1 MSGGTE
7 YAPDMWSRRGTKV
20 LLIGGAALLASP
32 GALAQENGEERRDL
46 SELQRTKL
54 LSAEERAALRRR
66 AAEAAERVAD
76 ELEATA
82 RELERLARSAE
93 GVAAAARG
101 RADDARERARAAR
114 AELASPA
121 QEASPQAPG
130 AGASGAPRTVL
141 TTFEPEAA
149 ATMAARVLPA
159 ATRTSDENKAKFLPR
174 VRAGRDWDPKVR
186 TKMATVTYEAGAAP
200 DIGDVDFLGEWQW
213 ALNVARGGVPDAG
226 DVAAGAFKT
235 GHVDLARL
243 TIVPDPGAFGAT
255 GMKWGM
261 RRYNLGDVTVTD
273 CDFTGIPKEHGIYD
287 SLSGHALYRGNTF
300 LGIGGQAI
308 QLAHRA
314 APYAQYGAD
323 NLPYTAPPLII
334 VEDCHA
340 VDVGLDASRSAFAWT
355 FFDPG
360 SYAHPGTV
368 ILRGSTLVSDWAS
381 TRTSGGEVVDPGHPR
396 ALRSSGGL
404 VLTHY
409 ADAPDEPE
417 GFPTRDLVVDACLF
431 DLTMGEQPVAA
442 VRGVET
448 IHLEDSVFIARDHRR
463 PYFDVDDAGGSRSG
477 RVVIQNCVSPPGSEV
492 WLRIRGRKVMSLHT
506 PGKRFEIDVETGRII
521 EFELRDTPLTR
532 VVSPLASRTVRPGV
546 HPQPAGHVDD
556 LGVLDDAAIR

>member
-1 MSGGTE
+1 ME
-7 YAPDMWSRRGTKV
+7 
-20 LLIGGAALLASP
+20 
-32 GALAQENGEERRDL
+32 L
-46 SELQRTKL
+46 SI
-54 LSAEERAALRRR
+54 
-66 AAEAAERVAD
+66 
-76 ELEATA
+76 
-82 RELERLARSAE
+82 
-93 GVAAAARG
+93 
-101 RADDARERARAAR
+101 
-114 AELASPA
+114 
-121 QEASPQAPG
+121 
-130 AGASGAPRTVL
+130 
-141 TTFEPEAA
+141 
-149 ATMAARVLPA
+149 
-159 ATRTSDENKAKFLPR
+159 N
-174 VRAGRDWDPKVR
+174 
-186 TKMATVTYEAGAAP
+186 
-200 DIGDVDFLGEWQW
+200 
-213 ALNVARGGVPDAG
+213 
-226 DVAAGAFKT
+226 
-235 GHVDLARL
+235 LARL
-243 TIVPDPGAFGAT
+243 RIEPDPGAFGAT

-323 NLPYTAPPLII
+323 NLPYSAPPLIV

-368 ILRGSTLVSDWAS
+368 VVRGSTLVCACPS
-381 TRTSGGEVVDPGHPR
+381 TRTSGGEVVGPEHPR

-409 ADAPDEPE
+409 ADVPDEPD
-417 GFPTRDLVVDACLF
+417 GYPTRDLVIDACLF

-448 IHLEDSVFIARDHRR
+448 IHVEDSVFIARDHRR
-463 PYFDVDDAGGSRSG
+463 PYFDVDDAGASGSG

-492 WLRIRGRKVMSLHT
+492 WLRIRGRKVLSLNT
-506 PGKRFEIDVETGRII
+506 PGKRFEVEVETGRIT
-521 EFELRDTPLTR
+521 ESEPRETPLTR
-532 VVSPLASRTVRPGV
+532 VVSPLANRTVRPGV
-546 HPQPAGHVDD
+546 HPQLAGHVDD
-556 LGVLDDAAIR
+556 LGALDYSSIR